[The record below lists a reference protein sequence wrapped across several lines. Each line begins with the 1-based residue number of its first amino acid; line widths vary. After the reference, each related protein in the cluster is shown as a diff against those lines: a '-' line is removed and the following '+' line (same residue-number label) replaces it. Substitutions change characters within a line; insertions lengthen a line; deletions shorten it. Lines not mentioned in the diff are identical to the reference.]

1 MIYRIQVEWWYI
13 GSMWN
18 DVNEHDFLLFLL
30 VGETH
35 IVQNIPD
42 IPVSRLDPPSK

>member
-13 GSMWN
+13 GSKWN
-18 DVNEHDFLLFLL
+18 DVNEHDFFLFLL

-35 IVQNIPD
+35 FVQNIP
-42 IPVSRLDPPSK
+42 VSPLDPPSK